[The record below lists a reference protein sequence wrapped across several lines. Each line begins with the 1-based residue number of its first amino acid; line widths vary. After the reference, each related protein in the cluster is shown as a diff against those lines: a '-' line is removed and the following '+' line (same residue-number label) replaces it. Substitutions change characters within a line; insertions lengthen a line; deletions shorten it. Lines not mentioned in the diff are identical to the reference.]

1 MCRVEFLLG
10 RLGEKYIMCIML
22 VLGGESFF
30 IGGALVGRIGSGDRR
45 LEFIGI
51 LLIVVEFLL

>member
-1 MCRVEFLLG
+1 MCRVGFLLG
-10 RLGEKYIMCIML
+10 RLEEKYIMCRVL

-30 IGGALVGRIGSGDRR
+30 IGGALVGRIGNVDRR
-45 LEFIGI
+45 LGFIGI